1 MTMNNWGRTRVSFHV
16 SGSCVGQVLARVHA
30 RRHRPSQYHGLHPAT
45 LGDRSA
51 AFSQLE
57 RGHGG
62 ERCQAIDGGRHLV
75 AWWLLAH
82 GQLRLRHQP
91 TGVEGRVGRE
101 GGEGAEGTSSLTGAE
116 GGDARESRGEGRD
129 VRPSGAEIQYPVN
142 RLLTQLAPQS

>member
-1 MTMNNWGRTRVSFHV
+1 MIHCDYEQLGQNKGLVPRVWIV
-16 SGSCVGQVLARVHA
+16 RRPQVLARVHA

-82 GQLRLRHQP
+82 GHLLLRHQP
-91 TGVEGRVGRE
+91 TGVEGRVGRA
-101 GGEGAEGTSSLTGAE
+101 GGEGAERASSHTGAE
-116 GGDARESRGEGRD
+116 GGRRRKGESRGGKGCEAEWGRY
-129 VRPSGAEIQYPVN
+129 ST
-142 RLLTQLAPQS
+142 LLTGC